1 MCNWSAKLKHCNVLH
16 YVLLDWVCV
25 HRQDRHTDRKWH
37 AVQRMFHKRFEI
49 CGELTFNF
57 VFFFTLCFNNTC
69 TLKFKSRLMIA
80 HWLLVDRR
88 PTLKFEAWWK
98 LSADSWPFISLVG
111 QQMRATSQLTVGP
124 KKITTKSFTFTVF
137 SFAVDIHNC
146 LYN

>member
-37 AVQRMFHKRFEI
+37 AVQGMFHKRFEI

-88 PTLKFEAWWK
+88 PTLLKHDENRRQTVGH
-98 LSADSWPFISLVG
+98 LSANCWRTNAGHQSANSWS
-111 QQMRATSQLTVGP
+111 
-124 KKITTKSFTFTVF
+124 KKDNDKIFYFYRVF
-137 SFAVDIHNC
+137 FCCWHS
-146 LYN
+146 